1 MNIYNKIKSKY
12 ILKIIFSYINPKIS
26 LGIIKYN
33 KKIQSK
39 LELSLEDYKEYN
51 QIEIDVIPI
60 DYLPKKSNNIIFIEK
75 GTEPYFHIYINGKER
90 KRKKY
95 LKKTD
100 NAKIIKVIIDPEIK
114 SFKYLFDECKYIKE
128 VNIIKCNRNDIINTS
143 FMFSFCRNLEK
154 LNLSKLKTDNV
165 TNMSYMFQC
174 CDKLSELNI
183 TNIDTSKVDDYSW
196 MFYGCISL
204 KNFDISGF
212 NIKEN
217 VDISSMFT
225 YCPKELVD
233 NIKNQD
239 KKFKN
244 INFNIHY

>member
-1 MNIYNKIKSKY
+1 MFNKIKSKY
-12 ILKIIFSYINPKIS
+12 IIKIIVSYVSSKKY
-26 LGIIKYN
+26 LGIVKYN

-39 LELSLEDYKEYN
+39 LELSSKDYKEYN
-51 QIEIDVIPI
+51 QIEIEIIPI
-60 DYLPKKSNNIIFIEK
+60 NILTKNRNDIIFMEK
-75 GTEPYFHIYINGKER
+75 GTKPYFHIYINGKER

-114 SFKYLFDECKYIKE
+114 SFKNLFDECKYIKE

-165 TNMSYMFQC
+165 TNMSYMFQYC
-174 CDKLSELNI
+174 GKLSELNI
-183 TNIDTSKVDDYSW
+183 SNIDTSKVEDYSC
-196 MFYGCISL
+196 MFYRCISL